1 MIIISY
7 DSLLESQ
14 CDRNSYPLQDFQPIS
29 KSCSDLIC
37 FVVGIYVTLHRIRIY
52 QFSVQLIHYS
62 HCSKLNGWKTWS
74 TGFPAYFP
82 IWKFIVLSFTLK
94 SLLSILLPIV
104 HDPQPDLSNQTRSS
118 ISLLRV
124 FLGDDWILHI
134 VQCPPKIIR
143 NQLLSI
149 FSVEDLL
156 WRQRAVAPLR
166 RPLGSNR
173 CPPSLHFRLCMT
185 RSQTCQTRP
194 EAASH
199 GHGYFWVM
207 AVIVS
212 SLFYHCVTWLLLDNT
227 RCFPRSKFFLYFFTP
242 VIFYQGVSIE
252 TALSRYFV
260 SSNYWV
266 RI

>member
-1 MIIISY
+1 MFFYSKISCRVIGKVLY
-7 DSLLESQ
+7 
-14 CDRNSYPLQDFQPIS
+14 IS
-29 KSCSDLIC
+29 TFK
-37 FVVGIYVTLHRIRIY
+37 GRE
-52 QFSVQLIHYS
+52 
-62 HCSKLNGWKTWS
+62 NG
-74 TGFPAYFP
+74 P
-82 IWKFIVLSFTLK
+82 
-94 SLLSILLPIV
+94 
-104 HDPQPDLSNQTRSS
+104 LSNQDDK
-118 ISLLRV
+118 ISTTEY
-124 FLGDDWILHI
+124 FL
-134 VQCPPKIIR
+134 
-143 NQLLSI
+143 
-149 FSVEDLL
+149 FEDLL

-252 TALSRYFV
+252 TTYTKIFL
-260 SSNYWV
+260 
-266 RI
+266 

>member
-1 MIIISY
+1 MTAAT
-7 DSLLESQ
+7 
-14 CDRNSYPLQDFQPIS
+14 
-29 KSCSDLIC
+29 
-37 FVVGIYVTLHRIRIY
+37 FVILWGAT
-52 QFSVQLIHYS
+52 
-62 HCSKLNGWKTWS
+62 
-74 TGFPAYFP
+74 
-82 IWKFIVLSFTLK
+82 
-94 SLLSILLPIV
+94 SILQLFTSDCAWPAAAS
-104 HDPQPDLSNQTRSS
+104 H
-118 ISLLRV
+118 
-124 FLGDDWILHI
+124 FFGDD
-134 VQCPPKIIR
+134 
-143 NQLLSI
+143 QLLSI
-149 FSVEDLL
+149 ILVEDLL

-227 RCFPRSKFFLYFFTP
+227 RCFLRSKFFLYFFTP

-252 TALSRYFV
+252 TALSRYFAKFKLLGKDL
-260 SSNYWV
+260 
-266 RI
+266 I